1 MATLVYTDAK
11 LFVGGYNLSADSNEI
26 GLDYSADMLD
36 VTVYGDDTR
45 TRTGG
50 LESATLNGSG
60 FWNGGYGNAD
70 DVLFGLVASD
80 KVPLVV
86 FANGITE
93 GTTTDKGYAFE
104 TVVESYNIGNSVGE
118 MMTFELTAQSAG
130 VG

>member
-11 LFVGGYNLSADSNEI
+11 IFISGYNLSADHNE
-26 GLDYSADMLD
+26 LSLEYSAEMQD
-36 VTVYGDDTR
+36 VTVFGDDTR
-45 TRTGG
+45 TNAGG
-50 LESATLNGSG
+50 LESATLSGSG
-60 FWNGGYGNAD
+60 FWNGGANNAD
-70 DVLFGLVASD
+70 DALFGLTGAT

-104 TVVESYNIGNSVGE
+104 TVVESYNVGNTVGD

>member
-11 LFVGGYNLSADSNEI
+11 LFISGYNLSADHNE
-26 GLDYSADMLD
+26 LALEYSAEMLD
-36 VTVYGDDTR
+36 ITVFGDDTR
-45 TRTGG
+45 TNAGG
-50 LESATLNGSG
+50 LEAASVTGTG
-60 FWNGGYGNAD
+60 FWNGGSGNAD
-70 DVLFGLVASD
+70 DALFGLAGAT

-104 TVVESYNIGNSVGE
+104 TVVESYNVGNTVGD